1 MSFKRTVSLF
11 ICFVLAAAL
20 LLPAGAQA
28 AAGMDN
34 FDARAVSY
42 TRGQFSDINE
52 SAWYGFDNQ
61 KSVATACGLG
71 LMNGTGS
78 GFSPEGSLTIA
89 QAITMAARIFSIY
102 NGDNHVFEQGTPWYQ
117 CYVDYAEDNYIID
130 KNGFAGQM
138 DRKATRA
145 EMAYI
150 LAYALPYDE
159 LNKINHVTSLPD
171 VDANDEY
178 FDEICTLYCAG
189 ILTGNDAY
197 GTFTPNEP
205 ISRAAAAA
213 IVSRLALPELRKSFT
228 LTPVPSSNGAA
239 LLDYSHYNAVSK
251 PAKINTYNDFVR
263 AWEWMLVNS
272 VYMERFPSDLLFKSS
287 KLGFYQEAALE
298 AKSVAALNYYDY
310 ASFLGKSTI
319 ETEYL
324 YNASG
329 DCNDVYFTLILGNA
343 DGISN
348 STVSL
353 QTDAFESTCA
363 DIVAGLYESGELNT
377 SMTNKQKAYVLYRYV
392 ALNTS
397 YDESYTRYTGYD
409 AAVLHSAVCQG
420 YAGMYSMLCNLA
432 GVPAAAMTGEVGGV
446 SHAWNRVY
454 DNDRWYYID
463 VTFADPVPDSPGYC
477 DDSWFWLDEATIRT
491 IEGGRSFDSD
501 SYEYINTFSLNTQ
514 AADFSEYSP
523 ELIESIEYAA

>member
-89 QAITMAARIFSIY
+89 QALTMAARIFSIY

-239 LLDYSHYNAVSK
+239 LLDYSHY
-251 PAKINTYNDFVR
+251 
-263 AWEWMLVNS
+263 
-272 VYMERFPSDLLFKSS
+272 
-287 KLGFYQEAALE
+287 
-298 AKSVAALNYYDY
+298 
-310 ASFLGKSTI
+310 
-319 ETEYL
+319 
-324 YNASG
+324 
-329 DCNDVYFTLILGNA
+329 
-343 DGISN
+343 
-348 STVSL
+348 
-353 QTDAFESTCA
+353 
-363 DIVAGLYESGELNT
+363 
-377 SMTNKQKAYVLYRYV
+377 
-392 ALNTS
+392 
-397 YDESYTRYTGYD
+397 
-409 AAVLHSAVCQG
+409 
-420 YAGMYSMLCNLA
+420 
-432 GVPAAAMTGEVGGV
+432 
-446 SHAWNRVY
+446 
-454 DNDRWYYID
+454 
-463 VTFADPVPDSPGYC
+463 
-477 DDSWFWLDEATIRT
+477 
-491 IEGGRSFDSD
+491 
-501 SYEYINTFSLNTQ
+501 TFSCGLRGLR
-514 AADFSEYSP
+514 D
-523 ELIESIEYAA
+523 